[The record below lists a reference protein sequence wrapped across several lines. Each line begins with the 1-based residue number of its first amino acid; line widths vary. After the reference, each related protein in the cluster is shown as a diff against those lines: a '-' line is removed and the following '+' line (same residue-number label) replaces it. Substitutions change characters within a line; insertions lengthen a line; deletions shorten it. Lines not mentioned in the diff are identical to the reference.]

1 MVENVLGVIIG
12 LLTGVFVGIILGQ
25 GIGAQIERSKINKS
39 SDTTIQIQ
47 KEKSTENEP
56 ILIHDDEKLTI
67 SYVEANQKGIRF
79 LVQNKL
85 KDVTITIQPYTI
97 AINGLSTNNILM
109 SSGISPNSKGYVNLQ
124 TEDFKDMDKRE
135 TISGTLNVIDFNN
148 SFEPYEV
155 TFTDIS
161 IK

>member
-1 MVENVLGVIIG
+1 MGVFLG
-12 LLTGVFVGIILGQ
+12 LLTGIFIGTIFGFGLGVDSQ
-25 GIGAQIERSKINKS
+25 IGATETNQI
-39 SDTTIQIQ
+39 SDASIQ
-47 KEKSTENEP
+47 KQPKEETEKVP
-56 ILIHDDEKLTI
+56 ILIHDDKNVTI
-67 SYVEANQKGIRF
+67 SYVESNQNGIRF

-85 KDVTITIQPYTI
+85 KDVTITLQSYTI

-135 TISGTLNVIDFNN
+135 TISGTLNIIDFNN

-155 TFTDIS
+155 TFTDIA